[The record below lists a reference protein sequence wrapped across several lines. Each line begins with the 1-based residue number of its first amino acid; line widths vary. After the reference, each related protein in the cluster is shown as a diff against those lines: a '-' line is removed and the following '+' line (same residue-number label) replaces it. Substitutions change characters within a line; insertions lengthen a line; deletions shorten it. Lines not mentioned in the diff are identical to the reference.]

1 MSCLAV
7 APNHDHFDHPSFSN
21 RLYDT
26 IEISEDGVATT
37 AFTTGAPGSSAS
49 PVQTRHVSRKSD
61 GNISISQL
69 QKSLSGAG
77 ISNAAASEASAS
89 GGEGADGVV
98 SVATGSLGGKLVK
111 LNPTAPIP
119 RRSLLS
125 DMLNNQSQSGANRL
139 EQNAHRR
146 RMLKSMRRYSVD
158 ASEMNFNALAL
169 YPSGR
174 ASPMKSI
181 PSEEGEE
188 SAAATNGS
196 STRGAQD
203 FTDTP
208 TVRYLR
214 NPCHATVK
222 TRLVQG
228 GARRG
233 AGEDGESRDYF
244 GADDRVW

>member
-77 ISNAAASEASAS
+77 ITDAAASGS
-89 GGEGADGVV
+89 EGTDGVV

-111 LNPTAPIP
+111 LNPAAPTP

-125 DMLNNQSQSGANRL
+125 DMLNNQNQNGNSRL

-181 PSEEGEE
+181 PSECEE
-188 SAAATNGS
+188 SASATNSS